1 MDAFSS
7 TRQTTNEA
15 DDQPEPNAPT
25 ESSSDVDPEPLPGA
39 DAEVAGTSSAR
50 CPVAI
55 ARSRNWLL
63 TALDES
69 VRTEEATLGRELDD
83 AIGGLQRWREE
94 QARRFEEMHRQA
106 SAELPVAPSAET
118 EASKNSPPS
127 CRSRARRIGS
137 PNENACV
144 PSRSTAATTVAARP
158 AHKPAE
164 PRPTAAERV
173 ALAEAAMLQQER
185 VEEHPPDS
193 SAGEMSSVWSSG
205 LDECLRDMAEMERKA
220 DALREHASN
229 LSALLAKLDV
239 VEPREP
245 PREKAPA

>member
-1 MDAFSS
+1 MDALS
-7 TRQTTNEA
+7 TLANEA
-15 DDQPEPNAPT
+15 EDELESNAPT

-39 DAEVAGTSSAR
+39 DAEAAGTSSAR

-118 EASKNSPPS
+118 EASKNSPPR

-137 PNENACV
+137 PNENVYV
-144 PSRSTAATTVAARP
+144 PSRSTTAATVAAPP
-158 AHKPAE
+158 AHMPAE

-193 SAGEMSSVWSSG
+193 STGEMSSVWSSG

-220 DALREHASN
+220 GTLREHASN

-239 VEPREP
+239 VEQRTS
-245 PREKAPA
+245 